1 MTDIKIRKW
10 FNNLSNLEK
19 FDVLR
24 DGYAKKITN
33 EYIHLLENKIEKI
46 KEEEEGEEEEIID
59 DEDLLTQEI
68 ILANYDKKYEE
79 NDCHYV
85 CIEGYIGII
94 HRQIKEDEIEHIIRH
109 QTTIPQFKN
118 RVSFFINIYKT
129 NQLKN
134 IFVCGRNILFI
145 SISSM
150 TILRPIIKII
160 TDILKYE
167 EERKIENNGLVK
179 FKSLNIEINKIIDKH
194 QDMTYIIENIK
205 EDRDNIIKHIKENC
219 DNIID
224 EHGDHDNTKEFGNI
238 QKEEISIITGKP
250 KRKYTK
256 KI

>member
-134 IFVCGRNILFI
+134 IFVYGRNILFI
-145 SISSM
+145 SIDIAFSVVSFETVGFPLSKSPFKFSSN
-150 TILRPIIKII
+150 TISHYYLFQ
-160 TDILKYE
+160 
-167 EERKIENNGLVK
+167 LV
-179 FKSLNIEINKIIDKH
+179 
-194 QDMTYIIENIK
+194 Q
-205 EDRDNIIKHIKENC
+205 
-219 DNIID
+219 
-224 EHGDHDNTKEFGNI
+224 
-238 QKEEISIITGKP
+238 
-250 KRKYTK
+250 
-256 KI
+256 